1 MSYDIKYLP
10 INQLKINPD
19 NPRIIKNA
27 AFKRLVKSLSDMPSL
42 LDARPCICSDRT
54 GELII
59 LGGNMR
65 YLAAKELEYKEVPVI
80 VMSGLTIEQERE
92 IIIKDNGTFGEWVID
107 ELVNSWGDLPL
118 MEWGVNI
125 PDDWYEAKKID
136 DIKEEYKYEYEIMI
150 KCDDE
155 KQQKELLDQ
164 FKKEGFECRPL
175 IF

>member
-1 MSYDIKYLP
+1 MSYNIKYLP

-42 LDARPCICSDRT
+42 FDARPCICSDRT

-125 PDDWYEAKKID
+125 PDDWYETKKID
-136 DIKEEYKYEYEIMI
+136 DIEKEYKNEYEIMI
-150 KCDDE
+150 KCNDE
-155 KQQKELLDQ
+155 KQQKKLLDR